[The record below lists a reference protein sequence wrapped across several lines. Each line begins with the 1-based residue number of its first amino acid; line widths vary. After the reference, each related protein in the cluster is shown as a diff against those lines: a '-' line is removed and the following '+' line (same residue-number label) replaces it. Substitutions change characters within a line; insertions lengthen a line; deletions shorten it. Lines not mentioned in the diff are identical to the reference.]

1 MSNITIF
8 CLFFKLINL
17 QFSLLYYNFKKI
29 YENEKTLEKKEFKRI
44 IKEIGFSSQGRFA
57 EEIGVKA
64 TTFTTYKVIP
74 SHIRR
79 ITKLALLAKKNG
91 ISLEEIRNSLKVD

>member
-1 MSNITIF
+1 M
-8 CLFFKLINL
+8 
-17 QFSLLYYNFKKI
+17 
-29 YENEKTLEKKEFKRI
+29 EKKEFRKI

-74 SHIRR
+74 THIKR
-79 ITKLALLAKKNG
+79 ITKLALLAKKKWSEFRRNKKFTK
-91 ISLEEIRNSLKVD
+91 SRLEKKTLINEKLYI

>member
-1 MSNITIF
+1 MLGFT
-8 CLFFKLINL
+8 LGLISYLAMNN
-17 QFSLLYYNFKKI
+17 YNSKKN
-29 YENEKTLEKKEFKRI
+29 NEKKKTLEKKEFRKI

-74 SHIRR
+74 THIRR

-91 ISLEEIRNSLKVD
+91 VSLEEIKNSLKVD

>member
-1 MSNITIF
+1 MYHS
-8 CLFFKLINL
+8 KKNL
-17 QFSLLYYNFKKI
+17 W
-29 YENEKTLEKKEFKRI
+29 ENDTLEKKEFKKI

-74 SHIRR
+74 THIKR

-91 ISLEEIRNSLKVD
+91 VSLEEIKNSLKVD